1 MAVKK
6 GLKGLLNQ
14 GSQEMLAAM
23 QRDQQDEADRSTGR
37 GVGATLPVAA
47 PAGPSSAV
55 ATALQEPSATR
66 PATQAVPEPVEPAP
80 EPAPRAQQEP
90 VPAAPKQAAPQ
101 PEKPAGERATAAEP
115 KAAKKPSWEEMD
127 RKEVRVYGDQVLAL
141 TTLRMKINKGKKGPE
156 RITDNTLIRTAID
169 LLLQHQDELGGV
181 TENEIRASCGL
192 DPRY

>member
-23 QRDQQDEADRSTGR
+23 QRDQQDEADRSMGR
-37 GVGATLPVAA
+37 RVGTTLPVAA

-55 ATALQEPSATR
+55 ATAVQEPSAAR
-66 PATQAVPEPVEPAP
+66 PAAQAVPEPVEPAP

-101 PEKPAGERATAAEP
+101 PEKLAGERATAAEP

>member
-37 GVGATLPVAA
+37 GVGPTLPVAA
-47 PAGPSSAV
+47 PAGPLSAV
-55 ATALQEPSATR
+55 ATAVKEPSAAR
-66 PATQAVPEPVEPAP
+66 PAAQAVPEPVEPAH

-90 VPAAPKQAAPQ
+90 VPAAPKQAVPQ
-101 PEKPAGERATAAEP
+101 PEKAAGERATAAEP

>member
-37 GVGATLPVAA
+37 GVGPTLPVAA

-55 ATALQEPSATR
+55 ATAVQEPSAAR
-66 PATQAVPEPVEPAP
+66 PAGQAVPEPVEPAP
-80 EPAPRAQQEP
+80 ELAPRAQQEP

-101 PEKPAGERATAAEP
+101 PEKAAGERATAAEP

>member
-1 MAVKK
+1 
-6 GLKGLLNQ
+6 
-14 GSQEMLAAM
+14 
-23 QRDQQDEADRSTGR
+23 
-37 GVGATLPVAA
+37 
-47 PAGPSSAV
+47 
-55 ATALQEPSATR
+55 
-66 PATQAVPEPVEPAP
+66 
-80 EPAPRAQQEP
+80 
-90 VPAAPKQAAPQ
+90 
-101 PEKPAGERATAAEP
+101 
-115 KAAKKPSWEEMD
+115 MD

>member
-47 PAGPSSAV
+47 PSSAV
-55 ATALQEPSATR
+55 ATAVQESSATR
-66 PATQAVPEPVEPAP
+66 PAAQAVPEPVEPAP

-141 TTLRMKINKGKKGPE
+141 TTLRMKINKEKKGPE

>member
-37 GVGATLPVAA
+37 GVGPTLPGAA

-55 ATALQEPSATR
+55 ATAVQEPSAAR
-66 PATQAVPEPVEPAP
+66 PSAQALPEPVEPAL
-80 EPAPRAQQEP
+80 EPAPSAQQEP
-90 VPAAPKQAAPQ
+90 VPAAPKHTAPQ
-101 PEKPAGERATAAEP
+101 PEKAAGERAAVAEP
-115 KAAKKPSWEEMD
+115 KATKKPSWEEMD